1 MPFPVRSLLALISA
15 LLLAVHAQAAE
26 HVQPD
31 AQTVEFSAEASRGAP
46 NDLAVATMF
55 AERGGADVAELAEEV
70 NRTIAAA
77 LDTARSNGDVKVQS
91 AGAHTWPVYGRDGN
105 GRIEGWRMRSEIRLE
120 SRNLAAVSALIGKL
134 QASLALSQLAMHP
147 APETRRKAADE
158 ATIEAIHSF
167 EQRAALIAGALGK
180 RYRLRHM
187 TVAEGGFQPPIRPLM
202 RAAPAMMAA
211 EAAAA
216 PLEGGESEVSVS
228 ITGRIEL
235 VD

>member
-1 MPFPVRSLLALISA
+1 MPFPARSLLALIFA
-15 LLLAVHAQAAE
+15 LFALHAQAAGHE
-26 HVQPD
+26 RPD
-31 AQTVEFSAEASRGAP
+31 AQTVEFTAEASRGAP

-55 AERGGADVAELAEEV
+55 AERSGTDAAELAQEV

-77 LDTARSNGDVKVQS
+77 LETARGHGDVKVQS
-91 AGAHTWPVYGRDGN
+91 GSAHTWPVYGKNGN

-134 QASLALSQLAMHP
+134 QASLALSQVAMRP

-158 ATIEAIHSF
+158 ATIEAIRSF
-167 EQRAALIAGALGK
+167 EQRATLIAGALGK

-187 TVAEGGFQPPIRPLM
+187 TVADGGFQPPIQPLM
-202 RAAPAMMAA
+202 RAAPAMMA
-211 EAAAA
+211 EATPA

-228 ITGRIEL
+228 VSGRIEL
-235 VD
+235 ID